1 VNKKESF
8 KGVNKRIKPLSSPE
22 NGIKG
27 GRLQAEGF
35 EKKGSF
41 QGNGGVF
48 KRELGNEDVGTKSPN
63 PLYQGGYQ
71 WERVKAVA
79 EKCYGGR
86 FLEKVEISL
95 GGGYEHREFESAI
108 RNAPYGELKVSVPL
122 FSRETAQ
129 KRAEAKRAFLKEAS
143 GYLQEIEEGKRL
155 VEVIKEEARIKKEI
169 LTKCD
174 GSPETSGDLKDQEE
188 RISAYLELSERIVT
202 VQAEMKNAERKLEAM
217 IGEGASH

>member
-1 VNKKESF
+1 MFLLGWLICLIGE
-8 KGVNKRIKPLSSPE
+8 GQ
-22 NGIKG
+22 
-27 GRLQAEGF
+27 LQAEGF

-63 PLYQGGYQ
+63 PLYPRKRDRQGGYQ

-79 EKCYGGR
+79 EKSYGGR
-86 FLEKVEISL
+86 FFESVEIAI
-95 GGGYEHREFESAI
+95 GGGYERREFESTI

-143 GYLQEIEEGKRL
+143 GYLQEIEAGKRL

-174 GSPETSGDLKDQEE
+174 GSPETFGDLKDQEE
-188 RISAYLELSERIVT
+188 RISAYLELSARIVT
-202 VQAEMKNAERKLEAM
+202 VQAQIRNAERKLEAM